1 MIKWFIGRSRRSKF
15 LIACL
20 LMMIIGVGMVSAW
33 VLVDLPSIDNIDA
46 GMALP
51 STRIY
56 DRHERLLYEILPTEQ
71 GRNNSLAFAEMPTH
85 CINAVVAT
93 EDANY
98 YSHPGVD
105 PVGILRALVINIQGG
120 DIIAGGSTITQQ
132 TARVLLLDPQ
142 QQAERTLRRK
152 LREMVLAL
160 QLQSRYSK
168 EDVLALYMNQVYFG
182 NLAYGIDGAAR
193 AYFQKSAQDL
203 SLAECALLAGVVQNA
218 IINDPLTNFDNAKG
232 RQAIVLD
239 LMVQNGY
246 ITENES
252 ISAKQ
257 DELQFAAVSFPI
269 DAPHFVMEIWR
280 LLERDYPNELH
291 AGGLDVIT
299 TVDRHWTAH
308 AQDIV
313 QKQLFA
319 LNNPDDGSL
328 PSNANNAAVVA
339 LDPITGEVLT
349 MLGSPDF
356 FDEDIDGAVNAAMAY
371 RQPGSTLKP
380 FTFAE
385 AMNTDYPNP
394 YTAATM
400 ILDVATPFITNKLE
414 SYTPANYG
422 LFEHGPV
429 LAREALASSYNIPA
443 VVALEHIGVQRFVQ
457 FVSNLGLDNLADNTE
472 VDLSITLGGGEVRLI
487 DLVEAYS
494 AFANTGYDI
503 EPQYILKI
511 TDADKNVLFE
521 YDAPALTRR
530 VIDEQVAYIITDI
543 LSDNNARIPSF
554 GDNSPLN
561 VGFPAAAKT
570 GTTTDFRDNW
580 VVGYTPDLVVGVWVG
595 NANNTAMM
603 DITGVSGAGPIYNLF
618 MRTVKRGEPTP
629 DFIRPDGLINVDVC
643 RLSGL
648 LPNEYCSHLINEIFI
663 PSTEPTEIDTFH
675 QMFTIDIET
684 GLIAND
690 KTSPENIVEQVFL
703 ILPQEAR
710 DWAIRNGVSQPP
722 MDAPVLAPD
731 ADEGI
736 RLLSPDPYTIF
747 EISDITPIDTQRL
760 RFTVGTPPDT
770 TEVLFVLNG
779 RPIGKAYES
788 PWEMWWTLE
797 LGVHELTAVATLA
810 DGTEQESSAI
820 LFSVVEDDPLGS
832 FTGND

>member
-1 MIKWFIGRSRRSKF
+1 MTNWFRKRSRRGKF
-15 LIACL
+15 LIL
-20 LMMIIGVGMVSAW
+20 LLTIALITVGGVSVW
-33 VLVDLPSIDNIDA
+33 VLHDLPSIDNIDA

-56 DRHERLLYEILPTEQ
+56 DRHGRLLYEILPREQ
-71 GRNNSLAFAEMPTH
+71 GRNNSLAFEDMPQH
-85 CINAVVAT
+85 CVNAIVAT

-98 YSHPGVD
+98 YRHPGVD
-105 PVGILRALVINIQGG
+105 PVGIVRALWINLRGG
-120 DIIAGGSTITQQ
+120 EIIAGGSTITQQ
-132 TARVLLLDPQ
+132 TARILLLDPQ

-168 EDVLALYMNQVYFG
+168 EDVLALYLNQVHFG

-203 SLAECALLAGVVQNA
+203 SLGECALLAGVVQNA
-218 IINDPLTNFDNAKG
+218 IINDPITNFDNAKE
-232 RQAIVLD
+232 RQAVALD

-246 ITENES
+246 ITES
-252 ISAKQ
+252 QATAAKQ
-257 DELQFAAVSFPI
+257 DELQFASVSFPI
-269 DAPHFVMEIWR
+269 DAPHFVMEVWR
-280 LLERDYPNELH
+280 ILERDYPNELH
-291 AGGLDVIT
+291 AGGLEVVT
-299 TVDRHWTAH
+299 TVDRDWTAH

-313 QKQLFA
+313 QQQLYA
-319 LNNPDDGSL
+319 LNNPDDDSL

-356 FDEDIDGAVNAAMAY
+356 FDEEIDGAVNAALAY

-385 AMNTDYPNP
+385 AMNPDYPDP

-400 ILDVATPFITNKLE
+400 ILDVKTPFITNKLE

-429 LAREALASSYNIPA
+429 LVREALASSYNIPA
-443 VVALEHIGVQRFVQ
+443 VVALEYTGVERFVQ
-457 FVSNLGLDNLADNTE
+457 FVSDLGLENLAENTE

-487 DLVEAYS
+487 DLAEAYS

-503 EPQYILKI
+503 EPQYIRKI
-511 TDADKNVLFE
+511 TDANGQTLFE
-521 YDAPALTRR
+521 YDPPPLTRR
-530 VIDEQVAYIITDI
+530 VIDERIAYIITDI

-580 VVGYTPDLVVGVWVG
+580 VMGYTPDLVVGVWVG
-595 NANNTAMM
+595 NANNSAMM

-629 DFIRPDGLINVDVC
+629 DFVEPDGLTRVEVC
-643 RLSGL
+643 RLSGM
-648 LPNEYCSHLINEIFI
+648 LPSEHCSHRINELFI
-663 PSTEPTEIDTFH
+663 PGTEPTEIDTFH

-684 GLIAND
+684 GLLAD
-690 KTSPENIVEQVFL
+690 ETTPPENVAEQVFL
-703 ILPQEAR
+703 VLPQEAR
-710 DWAIRNGVSQPP
+710 DWSIRNGIRQPP
-722 MDAPVLAPD
+722 IDAPIVAPD
-731 ADEGI
+731 ANEGI

-770 TEVLFVLNG
+770 NEVLFVLNG
-779 RPIGKAYES
+779 NPIGKSYES
-788 PWEMWWTLE
+788 PWDIWWTLE
-797 LGVHELTAVATLA
+797 LGEHELVAVATLE
-810 DGTEQESSAI
+810 DGTIQESAPVP
-820 LFSVVEDDPLGS
+820 FSVVEDAPIGS
-832 FTGND
+832 FTGSD